1 MKNHKEFGRLQTEL
15 FIIHTSHITISAVDC
30 MEGMARMV
38 PHPAVMLIR
47 LVTVFGYIST
57 NC

>member
-1 MKNHKEFGRLQTEL
+1 MKNYKEFGTLQTEL
-15 FIIHTSHITISAVDC
+15 FIIHKNHITISAVGF

-57 NC
+57 KR